1 MRKAFLPQLIY
12 RAPGS
17 QRKKKLPG
25 GKPVHH
31 SWNDFSVQVRSRPSR
46 MRDLSELDPPS
57 NSSAISSQS
66 ASDSQLIFDTTEEA
80 GECDDIDISSLTV
93 TEKYQKDCSNS
104 NMVHIVEEN
113 EMLKS
118 KLAQLE
124 KLVTSSS
131 AEQHDSVK
139 VLGHRESFNAHIVK
153 LDENC
158 KHYTGFPSVKRLK
171 TVYEFLN
178 PGNNGEN
185 IILYNS
191 QLLQSKDKETRV
203 RKRALSP
210 IEFYLLTLCRLK
222 QNFSLYHP

>member
-17 QRKKKLPG
+17 QRKKKLPD

-80 GECDDIDISSLTV
+80 GECNDSDISSLTV
-93 TEKYQKDCSNS
+93 TEKYRKDCSNS
-104 NMVHIVEEN
+104 NMVDIVEEN

-139 VLGHRESFNAHIVK
+139 VLGHRESFTAHIVK

-158 KHYTGFPSVKRLK
+158 KHY

-191 QLLQSKDKETRV
+191 QLSQSKDKETRV